1 MLKFN
6 LITLFPQLIEPH
18 LKELPFKKALE
29 KELIDVNL
37 INLRNYALDKYGT
50 VDDKPYGGGVGMLL
64 RIEPI
69 HQALKEISNKETII
83 LLSPKGKKFTQ
94 KTARELAKKSNIT
107 FISGRYEG
115 IDARVEEY
123 VTDIISIGDYVL
135 SGGELPSLV
144 IMESITRLL
153 PGVLEKGDAPE
164 IESFENNTLEYPQYT
179 RPEEYEGKKVPE
191 VLLSGHHAEI
201 EKWRKENSQKFD

>member
-18 LKELPFKKALE
+18 LKELPFKRAIE
-29 KELIDVNL
+29 KEIIDVNL
-37 INLRNYALDKYGT
+37 INLRDYALDKYGT

-69 HQALKEISNKETII
+69 HQALRKIPEKETII
-83 LLSPKGKKFTQ
+83 LLSPKGEKFTQ
-94 KTARELAKKSNIT
+94 KKARELSKKSNIT

-115 IDARVEEY
+115 VDARVEDY
-123 VTDIISIGDYVL
+123 VTDIISIGDYIL
-135 SGGELPSLV
+135 SGGELPALT

-153 PGVLEKGDAPE
+153 PGVLEKEDAAE
-164 IESFENNTLEYPQYT
+164 IESFEGETLEYPQYT

-201 EKWRKENSQKFD
+201 KKWRKENSKKIS